1 MNNIFLNRE
10 NFDAT
15 PSQVNINT
23 SNEVSKQV
31 DSLEL
36 TDDSIAKFGLDVQR
50 GVGELT
56 NEITQSTKNKNAG
69 ETGEA
74 ITALMKIIRD
84 NGKEEDKSGNILTRL
99 FHKGKNSVYNIQ
111 AKNQSVEKSIDGI
124 ASRLHDSQIE
134 LSQDNETLDKMYEQN
149 KEQFQALNKLVD
161 IAQSKLNELESSII
175 PNLENYIKT
184 TKDGEDEVNKATI
197 QLNEY
202 QNMQAALSRK
212 LNNLIAS
219 RQLALLRAPKLKTL
233 KQTNLTVVDNLQSS
247 INFAIPLWKQQA
259 ADAILASRQQ
269 QAIEVQKFMTEQ
281 TNKMIVSGAD
291 SVRKATLEA
300 QKQSNESFV
309 SAANLTQ
316 ATDILRDTLV
326 QVQSLQKQGDSLR
339 KQEANN
345 LLKSGEH
352 MKSVALELLSNDKL
366 IE

>member
-1 MNNIFLNRE
+1 MNNLFINADNIEDSKVE
-10 NFDAT
+10 N
-15 PSQVNINT
+15 
-23 SNEVSKQV
+23 NEVSAQV
-31 DSLEL
+31 DNLEL
-36 TDDSIAKFGLDVQR
+36 TDASIAKFGLDVQR

-74 ITALMKIIRD
+74 ITALMKIIRE
-84 NGKEEDKSGNILTRL
+84 NGKEEDQGGNIITRL
-99 FHKGKNSVYNIQ
+99 FRKGKNSVYNIQ
-111 AKNQSVEKSIDGI
+111 AKNQAVDKSIDTI
-124 ASRLHDSQIE
+124 SAKLSDSQIE
-134 LSQDNETLDKMYEQN
+134 LSRDNETLDKMYEQN
-149 KEQFQALNKLVD
+149 KQQFQALNELVD
-161 IAQSKLNELESSII
+161 IAQAKLNELESSII
-175 PNLENYIKT
+175 PELDNYIKT
-184 TKDGEDEVNKATI
+184 TKDSEDKINEATI
-197 QLNEY
+197 KLNEY
-202 QNMQAALSRK
+202 QNMQSALSRK

-233 KQTNLTVVDNLQSS
+233 KQTNLTVIDNLQSS

-291 SVRKATLEA
+291 NVRKATLEA

-309 SAANLTQ
+309 SASKLTQ

-339 KQEANN
+339 KQEAKD
-345 LLKSGEH
+345 LLQSGEH
-352 MKSVALELLSNDKL
+352 MKSVALDLMNNDKL

>member
-1 MNNIFLNRE
+1 MNNLFINADNIEDSKVE
-10 NFDAT
+10 N
-15 PSQVNINT
+15 
-23 SNEVSKQV
+23 NEVSAQV
-31 DSLEL
+31 DNLEL
-36 TDDSIAKFGLDVQR
+36 TDASIAKFGLDVQR

-84 NGKEEDKSGNILTRL
+84 NGKEAEEGGNIITRL
-99 FHKGKNSVYNIQ
+99 FRKGKNSVYNIQ
-111 AKNQSVEKSIDGI
+111 AKNQAVDKSIDTI
-124 ASRLHDSQIE
+124 STKLSDSQIE
-134 LSQDNETLDKMYEQN
+134 LSRDNDVLDKMYEQN
-149 KEQFQALNKLVD
+149 KEQFKALNELVD
-161 IAQSKLNELESSII
+161 IAQAKLNELESSII
-175 PNLENYIKT
+175 PELDNYIKT
-184 TKDGEDEVNKATI
+184 TKDSEDKINEATI
-197 QLNEY
+197 KLNEY
-202 QNMQAALSRK
+202 QNMQSALSRK

-233 KQTNLTVVDNLQSS
+233 KQTNLTVIDNLQSS

-291 SVRKATLEA
+291 NVRKATLEA

-339 KQEANN
+339 KQEANA
-345 LLKSGEH
+345 LLQSGEH
-352 MKSVALELLSNDKL
+352 MKSVALDLMNNDKM

>member
-1 MNNIFLNRE
+1 MNNLFINADNIEDSKVE
-10 NFDAT
+10 N
-15 PSQVNINT
+15 
-23 SNEVSKQV
+23 NEVSAQV
-31 DSLEL
+31 DNLEL
-36 TDDSIAKFGLDVQR
+36 TDASIAKFGLDVQR

-84 NGKEEDKSGNILTRL
+84 NGKEAEEGGNIITRL
-99 FHKGKNSVYNIQ
+99 FRKGKNSVYNIQ
-111 AKNQSVEKSIDGI
+111 AKNQAVDKSIDTI
-124 ASRLHDSQIE
+124 STKLSDSQIE
-134 LSQDNETLDKMYEQN
+134 LSRDNDVLDKMYEQN
-149 KEQFQALNKLVD
+149 KEQFQALNELVD
-161 IAQSKLNELESSII
+161 IAQAKLNELESSII
-175 PNLENYIKT
+175 PELDNYIKT
-184 TKDGEDEVNKATI
+184 TKDSEDKINEATI
-197 QLNEY
+197 KLNEY
-202 QNMQAALSRK
+202 QNIQSALSRK

-233 KQTNLTVVDNLQSS
+233 KQTNLTVIDNLQSS

-281 TNKMIVSGAD
+281 TNKMIISGAD
-291 SVRKATLEA
+291 NVRKATLEA

-309 SAANLTQ
+309 SASKLTQ

-339 KQEANN
+339 KQEAKD
-345 LLKSGEH
+345 LLQSGEH
-352 MKSVALELLSNDKL
+352 MKSVALDLMNNDKL

>member
-1 MNNIFLNRE
+1 MNNLFINV
-10 NFDAT
+10 D
-15 PSQVNINT
+15 NIEDSKVDN
-23 SNEVSKQV
+23 NEVGTKV
-31 DSLEL
+31 EDLEL
-36 TDDSIAKFGLDVQR
+36 TDDSIANFGLEVQHS
-50 GVGELT
+50 VGELT
-56 NEITQSTKNKNAG
+56 NKITQSTKNKNAG
-69 ETGEA
+69 ETGKA

-84 NGKEEDKSGNILTRL
+84 NGKEEDKGGNILTRL

-111 AKNQSVEKSIDGI
+111 AKNQLVEKSIDSI
-124 ASRLHDSQIE
+124 AGRLHDSQIE
-134 LSQDNETLDKMYEQN
+134 LSRDNETLDKMYEQN
-149 KEQFQALNKLVD
+149 KQQFQALNKLVD

-184 TKDGEDEVNKATI
+184 TKDGEDKANKATI

-202 QNMQAALSRK
+202 QNMQASLSRK
-212 LNNLIAS
+212 LNNLVAS
-219 RQLALLRAPKLKTL
+219 RQLALLRAPKLKTI

-309 SAANLTQ
+309 SASKLTQ

-326 QVQSLQKQGDSLR
+326 QVQNLQKQGDSLR
-339 KQEANN
+339 KQEAKD
-345 LLKSGEH
+345 LLRSGEH
-352 MKSVALELLSNDKL
+352 MKSVALDLMEKDRM